1 MCAVIDARGKATI
14 PTSAPICLASTRQI
28 TANAPLGIAAV
39 NRQRR
44 RLDRFRLASRKR
56 LAILADLA
64 EQRVAGPVRQPWSLF
79 RVPRITA

>member
-1 MCAVIDARGKATI
+1 MCAVIDARGKVTI

-56 LAILADLA
+56 LAILA